1 MRLFQIYNFR
11 SNANI
16 ISDFQNSFFKGN
28 IWIYIL
34 QFKNLY
40 IVICIYLHFFLL
52 KIQNSFSLELFTP
65 YFRSIKY
72 VTL

>member
-16 ISDFQNSFFKGN
+16 IIDFQNSFFEGN

>member
-16 ISDFQNSFFKGN
+16 ISDFQNSFFEGN